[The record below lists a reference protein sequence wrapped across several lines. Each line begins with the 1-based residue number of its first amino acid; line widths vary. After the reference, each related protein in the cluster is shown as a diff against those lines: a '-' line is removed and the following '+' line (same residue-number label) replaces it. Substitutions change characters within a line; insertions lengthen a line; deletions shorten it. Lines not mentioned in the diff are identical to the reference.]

1 MMMILAALASVAA
14 APVQAGRAMGVSG
27 NPDAKAH
34 FVLAE
39 QPANADPD
47 AIVMLRVENG
57 ASHYEENVPIEIDVL
72 FAKADLAKIKWC
84 TYRTTTA
91 EMMKSAKTCKPSL
104 SIEAGRSYT
113 IR

>member
-1 MMMILAALASVAA
+1 MILAVLAALVA

-27 NPDAKAH
+27 SPDAKAH

-39 QPANADPD
+39 PPANADPD

-57 ASHYEENVPIEIDVL
+57 ASHYEENVPIEIVVL

-91 EMMKSAKTCKPSL
+91 EMMKGTKTCKPSL
-104 SIEAGRSYT
+104 AIEAGRSYT